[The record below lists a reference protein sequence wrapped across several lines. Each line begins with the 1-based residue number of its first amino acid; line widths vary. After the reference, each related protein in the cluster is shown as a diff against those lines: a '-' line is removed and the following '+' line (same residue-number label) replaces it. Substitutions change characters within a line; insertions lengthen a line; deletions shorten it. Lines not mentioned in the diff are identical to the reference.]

1 MGSAKRKVPKELGKK
16 LRLLRVS
23 FEYSFADMA
32 KALSYEEIQVLRT
45 DVQKFETSQR
55 EPASLILLRY
65 AKLVGIHVD
74 YLIDDKIELGFYP
87 NGSGYQYTDE
97 HGNQH
102 YYHKTN
108 DPGTV

>member
-16 LRLLRVS
+16 LRLLRES

-32 KALSYEEIQVLRT
+32 KALSDGEIKVLRT

-55 EPASLILLRY
+55 EPSSLILLRY
-65 AKLVGIHVD
+65 AKLVDVHVD
-74 YLIDDKIELGFYP
+74 YLIDDKTKLVFYP

-97 HGNQH
+97 YGNEH
-102 YYHKTN
+102 YHHKTN
-108 DPGTV
+108 DPGAV